1 MFTLDAQIE
10 KDCWKVCDL
19 TLCRVMLAKN
29 AAWPWVI
36 LIPKRENKVE
46 IIDLSEAEQGELW
59 REIAKVSHAI
69 QKLMSPD
76 KLNVAAIGNVVRQL
90 HIHIVGRFEG
100 DPNWPAPIWGSGFSA
115 VYSNAER
122 EEIVSRL
129 YELLHH

>member
-46 IIDLSEAEQGELW
+46 IIDLSEADQGELW